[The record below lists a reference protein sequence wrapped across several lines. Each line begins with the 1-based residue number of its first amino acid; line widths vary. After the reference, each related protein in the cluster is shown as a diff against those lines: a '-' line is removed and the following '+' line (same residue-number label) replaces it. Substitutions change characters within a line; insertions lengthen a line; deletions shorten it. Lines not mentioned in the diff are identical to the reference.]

1 MNYCSNCGNEL
12 KDGADVCL
20 NCGKSTIKKSS
31 STSVDTGSAGWSLL
45 GFFFPLIGLILFLLW
60 RKDQPRNSSAAGKG
74 ALVSV
79 IVSVIGSVVSYIIYM
94 IAIALIYGGYLFDG
108 YYY

>member
-1 MNYCSNCGNEL
+1 MSYCSNCGNEL

-45 GFFFPLIGLILFLLW
+45 GFFFPLIGLILYLLW
-60 RKDQPRNSSAAGKG
+60 KTDQPRNSSAAGKG
-74 ALVSV
+74 ALIGV
-79 IVSVIGSVVSYIIYM
+79 IVSVVFYIIYF
-94 IAIALIYGGYLFDG
+94 IAFAAL
-108 YYY
+108 YY